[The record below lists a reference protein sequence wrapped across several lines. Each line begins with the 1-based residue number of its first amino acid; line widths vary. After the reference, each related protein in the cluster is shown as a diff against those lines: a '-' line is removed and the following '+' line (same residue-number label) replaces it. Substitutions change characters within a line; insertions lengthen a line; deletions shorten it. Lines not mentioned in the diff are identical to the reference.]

1 MKDYAQCSTDWFV
14 AVGTSRQSSA
24 FSNAAHNSD
33 WSTCQPYGLDIGT
46 YSAGVCPDMSEFQS
60 VTKMH
65 WGGAVSDD
73 FYVGACCGT

>member
-1 MKDYAQCSTDWFV
+1 M
-14 AVGTSRQSSA
+14 GTSRQSSA
-24 FSNAAHNSD
+24 FSDAAHNAD
-33 WSTCQPYGLDIGT
+33 WSTCQPYGLATGT

-60 VTKMH
+60 VTRMR